1 MGHALKTSELPRSK
15 NQEISH
21 KVSIFWISLAKPT
34 SGHIP
39 GGIFSG
45 AALVWRGMAWLGV
58 RGGGGAWHGDMAW
71 GAWWAGAWQG
81 MTGRGGVWWG
91 RVQWE
96 ARLSRVCLCGLGA
109 PCTWPTLLT
118 YHTYLVP
125 VDP

>member
-1 MGHALKTSELPRSK
+1 M
-15 NQEISH
+15 
-21 KVSIFWISLAKPT
+21 SIFWISLAKPT

-81 MTGRGGVWWG
+81 MTGRGGVG
-91 RVQWE
+91 CSGKPDCPVCVSVASERL
-96 ARLSRVCLCGLGA
+96 ARGPRC
-109 PCTWPTLLT
+109 
-118 YHTYLVP
+118 
-125 VDP
+125 

>member
-1 MGHALKTSELPRSK
+1 MAGH
-15 NQEISH
+15 
-21 KVSIFWISLAKPT
+21 
-34 SGHIP
+34 
-39 GGIFSG
+39 
-45 AALVWRGMAWLGV
+45 GV
-58 RGGGGAWHGDMAW
+58 AGCTWWGWGVAW
-71 GAWWAGAWQG
+71 GHG
-81 MTGRGGVWWG
+81 MGGVVGRGVAGHDRAWWG